1 MLGTIPFLKKCPTL
15 LSRFRCSVKSLY
27 GFALG
32 YFGIQKE
39 TETSENPDAGW
50 VRENSDGG

>member
-1 MLGTIPFLKKCPTL
+1 MKRLC
-15 LSRFRCSVKSLY
+15 

-50 VRENSDGG
+50 ICEDSDGGRLEDRGGTPGYYLQQDR